1 MLNLRIYL
9 CYFACIC
16 IVLNIL
22 SCQRNNSDTTEILV
36 KLEESVEK
44 KPDSVL
50 SILDSIIDPYIL
62 KEEDYNKFLLL
73 QIQAKDKS
81 YKDIS
86 SDTLLFQVKDYYL
99 KKNDIDNTALASYY
113 CGRILQEQKRY
124 NEAVAYYLDAEKY
137 ATQINNHNLI
147 GLSNSSI
154 GGLLSI
160 QFTQDEAITKFKE
173 AIQAFRKARNQKNE
187 IISCINIGNC
197 FLIKSKNDSA
207 LYYYGEALKYA
218 DLYQLKK
225 EQMSVRNN
233 LSIAYQEMGNHDK
246 SLYYLREALTFAS
259 DDYEKTKIY
268 LNLAKT
274 SKDKDSISYY
284 IQRSLILQQEEKDP
298 YLSSSAYNVL
308 SSLEEKN
315 MNYKKA
321 LEYHKAYTN
330 YLATILNQNK
340 DNRVS
345 EIQKKY
351 NFELIQNK
359 YNKLTVQRLE
369 IIVVF
374 SICLLALALIAL
386 FYYRKSYKNKKAML
400 TAENAAIESENKALW
415 LIEMSKSFNDK
426 EASFRNILLHHF
438 DILKKAALL
447 ESHLKKGDENQYF
460 IKKINDI
467 VYGQEALDWDVLY
480 RTINNLYNG
489 FFDKLRKKYPQLD
502 ETEFRICCLIYTQ
515 FSSSEIAVI
524 TQLSVN
530 TIHMKRTSIRKKIGI
545 EHSGNISDFLR
556 SNIT

>member
-9 CYFACIC
+9 CYFACIW

-62 KEEDYNKFLLL
+62 KEEDHNKFLLL

-124 NEAVAYYLDAEKY
+124 NEAVAHYLDAEKY

-160 QFTQDEAITKFKE
+160 QFAQDGAILKFKD

-187 IISCINIGNC
+187 IISYINIGNC
-197 FLIKSKNDSA
+197 FLIKSMNDSA
-207 LYYYGEALKYA
+207 LYYYDEALKYA

-233 LSIAYQEMGNHDK
+233 LSIAFQEMGNYDK
-246 SLYYLREALTFAS
+246 SLYYLREALTFTS
-259 DDYEKTKIY
+259 DDNERTKIY

-274 SKDKDSISYY
+274 FKDKDSISYY

-321 LEYHKAYTN
+321 LEYHKSYTN
-330 YLATILNQNK
+330 YLATILNQNE

-359 YNKLTVQRLE
+359 YNKLTVQRLK
-369 IIVVF
+369 IIVVL
-374 SICLLALALIAL
+374 SICLFVLALVAL
-386 FYYRKSYKNKKAML
+386 FYYRKFYKNKKAML
-400 TAENAAIESENKALW
+400 VAENAAIESENKALW

-447 ESHLKKGDENQYF
+447 EGHLKKGDENQYF

-467 VYGQEALDWDVLY
+467 VYGQEALDWNVLY
-480 RTINNLYNG
+480 RTINNLHNG
-489 FFDKLRKKYPQLD
+489 FFDKLHEKYPQLD
-502 ETEFRICCLIYTQ
+502 ETEFRVCCLIYTQ

-530 TIHMKRTSIRKKIGI
+530 TVHMKRTSIRKKIGV
-545 EHSGNISDFLR
+545 EPSGDISDFLR
-556 SNIT
+556 SNII

>member
-1 MLNLRIYL
+1 MLQLTKVEQ
-9 CYFACIC
+9 
-16 IVLNIL
+16 IVELN
-22 SCQRNNSDTTEILV
+22 
-36 KLEESVEK
+36 
-44 KPDSVL
+44 PDSAL
-50 SILDSIIDPYIL
+50 LILDSITIPHDL
-62 KEEDYNKFLLL
+62 SKEEYNKFLLL
-73 QIQAKDKS
+73 LIQAKDKS

-99 KKNDIDNTALASYY
+99 KNKDIDNAALASFY
-113 CGRILQEQKRY
+113 CGRILQEQKKN

-137 ATQINNHNLI
+137 ATQINNQNLI

-160 QFTQDEAITKFKE
+160 QFTQDEAILKFKD
-173 AIQAFRKARNQKNE
+173 AIQAFRKASNQKNE
-187 IISCINIGNC
+187 IISYINIGNC
-197 FLIKSKNDSA
+197 FLIKSINDSA
-207 LYYYGEALKYA
+207 LYYYGEALKYT

-233 LSIAYQEMGNHDK
+233 LSIAFQEIGNYDK
-246 SLYYLREALTFAS
+246 SLYYLREALTFTS
-259 DDYEKTKIY
+259 DDLERTKIY

-274 SKDKDSISYY
+274 FKDKDSISYY
-284 IQRSLILQQEEKDP
+284 IQKSLDFQQEEKDP

-321 LEYHKAYTN
+321 LEYHKAYTS
-330 YLATILNQNK
+330 YLATILNQNE

-351 NFELIQNK
+351 NFELIQNR
-359 YNKLTVQRLE
+359 YNKLTLQRLK
-369 IIVVF
+369 IIVVL
-374 SICLLALALIAL
+374 SICLFVLALVAL

-400 TAENAAIESENKALW
+400 IAENAAIESENRALW
-415 LIEMSKSFNDK
+415 LIDMSKSFNDK

-447 ESHLKKGDENQYF
+447 ESHLKKGGDENQYF

-467 VYGQEALDWDVLY
+467 VYGQEALDWNVLY
-480 RTINNLYNG
+480 RTINNLHNG
-489 FFDKLRKKYPQLD
+489 FFDKLREKYPQLD

-524 TQLSVN
+524 TQLSIN
-530 TIHMKRTSIRKKIGI
+530 TVHMKRTSIRKKIGI
-545 EHSGNISDFLR
+545 EHSGNISDYLR
-556 SNIT
+556 SNII